1 MTTWSAMLVPPINL
15 GTASADS
22 CPDVE
27 VTFARGTSEP
37 PGIGT
42 VGEPFVDSLRSHT
55 GDRSIAVYPVNYDA
69 SDDLVPSANA
79 GAVDANAHVET
90 VATSCPNIPSDPI
103 CTPGALFTVP
113 THDELSSPAH
123 LSYPNSEM
131 PAQAATFAASRV

>member
-1 MTTWSAMLVPPINL
+1 MTTWSALLVSPFNL

-27 VTFARGTSEP
+27 VKFARGTSEP

-42 VGEPFVDSLRSHT
+42 VGQQFVDSLRSHT
-55 GDRSIAVYPVNYDA
+55 GHRSIAVYYDA

-90 VATSCPNIPSDPI
+90 VATSCPNINADPV

-123 LSYPNSEM
+123 LSYPNSET
-131 PAQAATFAASRV
+131 PAQAATFVASRV